1 MSEELENQIEE
12 DLFKDK
18 ATHFFKKYRKL
29 LILLLILFITV
40 PSFYQIYKSYNLKK
54 NSNLLTDYSKAMLIL
69 NGNEPNNAIHL
80 FEKLIKNHDNEKIKT
95 LALNRLIEIHLK
107 NNNLKKINEIFNENI
122 LNKTSSKEFL
132 DLIKIKKSLIIF
144 DTATEE
150 EMLLLLDKNN
160 FFKNISLQILSDFYI
175 SRKMLNKYQKI
186 SNEIK

>member
-1 MSEELENQIEE
+1 MSKELENQIEE

-80 FEKLIKNHDNEKIKT
+80 FEKLIKNHDNEKYFFF
-95 LALNRLIEIHLK
+95 LNTIVDWEILK
-107 NNNLKKINEIFNENI
+107 NFNSLTINKILVGDELVFKIGDNEMYKGTYYIIGLGDIKDKKV
-122 LNKTSSKEFL
+122 TV
-132 DLIKIKKSLIIF
+132 
-144 DTATEE
+144 
-150 EMLLLLDKNN
+150 
-160 FFKNISLQILSDFYI
+160 
-175 SRKMLNKYQKI
+175 
-186 SNEIK
+186 EIKMDDETINLELYKKDLRGIWFREGIYNLH